1 MGSEKKKRKEE
12 KWFAPLRTKL
22 FAKGLLVG
30 RQIVPPPRGDKKMSQ
45 VLIEFIEP
53 YADDVDT
60 DESFKKLV
68 TIAIVAWNASLLPD
82 KDREDLID
90 KTITILQPELRQEMK
105 GILEGMIRRKEAH
118 FSLIRRMIIDYEI
131 EKSTKGWH
139 VIVAS
144 TLSA

>member
-1 MGSEKKKRKEE
+1 MGSKKKKRKKE

-22 FAKGLLVG
+22 FAKGLLAG

-53 YADDVDT
+53 YTDDADS
-60 DESFKKLV
+60 DESFKKLL
-68 TIAIVAWNASLLPD
+68 TIAIIAWNASLLPD
-82 KDREDLID
+82 KEREDLID
-90 KTITILQPELRQEMK
+90 KTITILQPELRQDMK
-105 GILEGMIRRKEAH
+105 GILERMIQRKGAH
-118 FSLIRRMIIDYEI
+118 FGHIRRMIIDYQI
-131 EKSTKGWH
+131 EMATKGWH